1 MHPQTLTARA
11 LATLA
16 QAAQAQGFDTRT
28 HAGRARLAAFAGMPQ
43 AQLDAPFVKGDADL
57 VFVIEMARVLAV
69 PLHQLLDESR
79 RHFQFL
85 PLYPYLGGDPLHLS
99 LPSAWI
105 RQLDLASLFYVEIA
119 GSDFETGLPPH
130 SVVVLTRQL
139 DRIQVGRAYF
149 LDGEAG
155 AAFRRCTALNAD
167 GSVVWGAFGDG
178 DVGRTALPSRRTD
191 TPATPALAA
200 DLTDTLVIAD
210 TLWLGRVLGTFRPD

>member
-85 PLYPYLGGDPLHLS
+85 PLYPYLGGDPLHLPGFPFTFFFYRQIS
-99 LPSAWI
+99 SDNAAITTMAFLKAW
-105 RQLDLASLFYVEIA
+105 
-119 GSDFETGLPPH
+119 
-130 SVVVLTRQL
+130 
-139 DRIQVGRAYF
+139 
-149 LDGEAG
+149 DG
-155 AAFRRCTALNAD
+155 
-167 GSVVWGAFGDG
+167 
-178 DVGRTALPSRRTD
+178 P
-191 TPATPALAA
+191 
-200 DLTDTLVIAD
+200 
-210 TLWLGRVLGTFRPD
+210 